1 MSSPLSSGLKPVRIN
16 SAQPPRSPLQPR
28 SPAAVASKHRSQSEC
43 ARGGSPRPPP
53 VGGGRHHSRDY
64 SAEARH
70 RNTGTAVN
78 AVSRASRE
86 QSRRQEPAQQP
97 PPPPPPPPKAVIQP
111 PSPKQEHQ
119 PVVKQVEVAKAEQV
133 EAQTEPPAT
142 TKPATAVPAAAV
154 GLDEASAATSCNR
167 ISINAKCYSVVDT
180 IGSGG
185 SAKVYRAL
193 DSR

>member
-86 QSRRQEPAQQP
+86 QSRRQEQAQP
-97 PPPPPPPPKAVIQP
+97 PPPTKVVIQP
-111 PSPKQEHQ
+111 PKQEHQ
-119 PVVKQVEVAKAEQV
+119 PVVKQVEVARAEQV
-133 EAQTEPPAT
+133 EAQTEPPA
-142 TKPATAVPAAAV
+142 ATAPAAV